1 MGVAIAI
8 YFHRWYK
15 SCNTK
20 NEEKTHTTHQT
31 KITHPNCLP
40 CYHHIFRKKHV
51 SSRILHKKSY
61 QSINTQPTITHHP
74 DPCLTGVFY
83 ELRGHLRKIP
93 QRPFGCGLHRPR
105 GRLHRAFFRRRR
117 PLATLGAAATTH
129 GDCRWP

>member
-1 MGVAIAI
+1 MKKKTQLIKKKKLTQTFCLAII
-8 YFHRWYK
+8 I
-15 SCNTK
+15 SL
-20 NEEKTHTTHQT
+20 E
-31 KITHPNCLP
+31 
-40 CYHHIFRKKHV
+40 KKHV
-51 SSRILHKKSY
+51 SSRILPKKSY

-74 DPCLTGVFY
+74 DPCLTGVFD

-129 GDCRWP
+129 GDTTRPFISRGRWVVQGDDVKC